1 MAAPRDI
8 CREHG
13 NTFKAHVIMY
23 EPGCGAEKVKNPR
36 EKSAGKH
43 PPPTLFGSSSNWP
56 CRFMNRE
63 RGKLFEPRLRFSDRY
78 TARLSLTYP

>member
-23 EPGCGAEKVKNPR
+23 EPGRGAEKVKNPR
-36 EKSAGKH
+36 KKKWRGKH
-43 PPPTLFGSSSNWP
+43 PPRS
-56 CRFMNRE
+56 
-63 RGKLFEPRLRFSDRY
+63 
-78 TARLSLTYP
+78 LSVFRVIGHVDL